1 MKQFRQLQLSQ
12 RLVLTGANMS
22 PQFLSG
28 NCPDVNGAI
37 INSYLGTVWEK
48 LPRTNPAR
56 AQAQLLQKMIK
67 RDVSNFDVDTGTAL
81 WAYKAAIEKGGFT
94 RAAIN
99 TAIETKLKGFV
110 TPGGKLRFS
119 TDQPHGPESRQHVG
133 RARSANCQPKPGLRR
148 RVRSHQVT
156 TARGVGPRASSVP
169 RLSLETP
176 QRCPK
181 TTAQPWL
188 RPGAR
193 ERASAPVRA
202 TRSRPTAGRAE
213 DQLRDRSAREGDP
226 EGDQRARQALWSRR
240 RCSTRRSACSAG
252 KVGRCRTRS
261 SHGGRT

>member
-1 MKQFRQLQLSQ
+1 
-12 RLVLTGANMS
+12 MS

-81 WAYKAAIEKGGFT
+81 WTFKAAIERGGFT

-119 TDQPHGPESRQHVG
+119 TNNHTGLNIDSMWAGPDHRLPAE
-133 RARSANCQPKPGLRR
+133 ARVRR
-148 RVRSHQVT
+148 RVRSHQVAPSAVGDCVT
-156 TARGVGPRASSVP
+156 TQSPTFTMP
-169 RLSLETP
+169 T
-176 QRCPK
+176 RCPPM
-181 TTAQPWL
+181 TPERWR
-188 RPGAR
+188 RP
-193 ERASAPVRA
+193 ERGSATPPRVSRRA
-202 TRSRPTAGRAE
+202 TGPTRRRDSGRRRAE
-213 DQLRDRSAREGDP
+213 DQLCDRSTRAGDP
-226 EGDQRARQALWSRR
+226 KGDQRASPSLWLDDVAVHDAQRAPPAG
-240 RCSTRRSACSAG
+240 SAAVECPACPEGVRDPAG
-252 KVGRCRTRS
+252 DG
-261 SHGGRT
+261 